1 MFLSKPLFNEK
12 FINFIKNNKLKLY
25 FVKFFNV
32 LKSFIKS
39 IFFGSSIELQKYTT
53 VESKS
58 FYDNI
63 NEFLKKSKKSK
74 AKKEELDRF
83 TKKYMKLVDWAKSK
97 EITYKKTYGP
107 LEFCKMINVDSAVKA
122 GEIFEKA
129 LYSFELV
136 SEEEE
141 IEFNKLI
148 EETIK

>member
-1 MFLSKPLFNEK
+1 M
-12 FINFIKNNKLKLY
+12 
-25 FVKFFNV
+25 
-32 LKSFIKS
+32 
-39 IFFGSSIELQKYTT
+39 
-53 VESKS
+53 
-58 FYDNI
+58 
-63 NEFLKKSKKSK
+63 KKSKKSK

-136 SEEEE
+136 SEAEE